1 MDYKIIFN
9 KKSDI
14 TKNILNNIKL
24 IEIKENDN
32 TIIIEKKTY
41 NNYLKLKN
49 FLQEQDISITI
60 KSAYKTLDEDVLYLE
75 EHLGTIL
82 HVESTL
88 KNIEEYLKDFGFIYL
103 TNSIIRYVGKS
114 TANIIY
120 NEKITLEEY
129 QKKYNK
135 TGILVVNKESGCTS
149 HDVVETVGKIFDTKK
164 VGHTGTL
171 DPLASGVL
179 ILTLGKATKISNLI
193 MSEEKSYIA
202 TVRVGVSTDTLD
214 ITGKV
219 LKESNDKTPN
229 NIENVLKT
237 FEKTYMQEVPIYS
250 AVKVNGKKLYE
261 YARCGINV
269 ELPKKEVT
277 IKKIDLLEKN
287 DNTFKFFCT
296 VSSGTY
302 IRSLIRD
309 IGNYLGIPLTM
320 EDLIRTKEYKYTL
333 DDAYKIEDIKKGKYK
348 IIEIDEALD
357 YEVLNID
364 EELYKKI
371 KNGVSIENKYHIKDR
386 VILKYNGKIVAIYEK
401 NAEKNLKSF
410 KNFT

>member
-1 MDYKIIFN
+1 MTEPPK
-9 KKSDI
+9 
-14 TKNILNNIKL
+14 
-24 IEIKENDN
+24 
-32 TIIIEKKTY
+32 
-41 NNYLKLKN
+41 
-49 FLQEQDISITI
+49 
-60 KSAYKTLDEDVLYLE
+60 
-75 EHLGTIL
+75 H
-82 HVESTL
+82 
-88 KNIEEYLKDFGFIYL
+88 
-103 TNSIIRYVGKS
+103 
-114 TANIIY
+114 
-120 NEKITLEEY
+120 
-129 QKKYNK
+129 
-135 TGILVVNKESGCTS
+135 
-149 HDVVETVGKIFDTKK
+149 
-164 VGHTGTL
+164 
-171 DPLASGVL
+171 PLASGVL

-333 DDAYKIEDIKKGKYK
+333 DDAYKIEDIRKGNYQ
-348 IIEIDEALD
+348 IIGIDEALD
-357 YEVLNID
+357 YKVVNVD

-371 KNGVSIENKYHIKDR
+371 KNGNMVDNIYDIEDR
-386 VILKYNGKIVAIYEK
+386 VIFKYNDKIIAIYEK
-401 NAEKNLKSF
+401 TSENYLKSF

>member
-9 KKSDI
+9 KKSDV

-24 IEIKENDN
+24 IEITENDN
-32 TIIIEKKTY
+32 SIIIENKTC
-41 NNYLKLKN
+41 NNYLKLKE
-49 FLQEQDISITI
+49 FLKNKNISISI
-60 KSAYKTLDEDVLYLE
+60 KSAYKKLDETTLYLE
-75 EHLGTIL
+75 EYLGTVL
-82 HVESTL
+82 HIES
-88 KNIEEYLKDFGFIYL
+88 NNRNYEEYLKDFGFIKL
-103 TNSIIRYVGKS
+103 ESNVIRYVGKS

-120 NEKITLEEY
+120 SNNLTLEEY
-129 QKKYNK
+129 HKKYNK
-135 TGILVVNKESGCTS
+135 TGILVVNKERGCTS
-149 HDVVETVGKIFDTKK
+149 HDVVESVGKIFDTKK

-193 MSEEKSYIA
+193 MSEEKTYIA
-202 TVRVGVSTDTLD
+202 KVRVGVFTDTLD

-219 LKESNDKTPN
+219 LKKSNDKTPD
-229 NIENVLKT
+229 NIEDVLKT

-261 YARCGINV
+261 YARQGISV

-277 IKKIDLLEKN
+277 IKKIDLQELGE
-287 DNTFKFFCT
+287 NTFKFICT

-309 IGNYLGIPLTM
+309 IGEVLDIPLTM
-320 EDLIRTKEYKYTL
+320 EELVRTKEYKYTL
-333 DDAYKIEDIKKGKYK
+333 DDAYKIEDIRKGNYQ
-348 IIEIDEALD
+348 IIGIDEALD
-357 YEVLNID
+357 YKVVNVD

-371 KNGVSIENKYHIKDR
+371 KNGNMVDNIYDIEDR
-386 VILKYNGKIVAIYEK
+386 VIFKYNDKIIAIYEK
-401 NAEKNLKSF
+401 TSENYLKSF